1 MPSSSP
7 KTLFISPFII
17 SRGSKSFNGGNP
29 ETYSKIHRTNEK
41 DFSVVSSNIQ
51 YACQYR
57 DENKLNTAIGLQTL
71 LLPDNID
78 SIPDLCS
85 HAKSLGVDYVVIKP
99 YSQHKSS
106 ITTKY
111 NNIDYSEYLGLQQE
125 LQKFN
130 SPDFNVVFRINTIS
144 NWISQGKDRYCKC
157 LATPSVWAYI
167 MATGD
172 VYSCSAYL
180 LDDRFLLG
188 NINEEPF
195 YDIWNSNSRMEHAK
209 FVLNELDISECRV
222 NCRMDQ
228 VNRYLDSIVNNK
240 IDHVNFV

>member
-1 MPSSSP
+1 M
-7 KTLFISPFII
+7 
-17 SRGSKSFNGGNP
+17 
-29 ETYSKIHRTNEK
+29 
-41 DFSVVSSNIQ
+41 
-51 YACQYR
+51 
-57 DENKLNTAIGLQTL
+57 
-71 LLPDNID
+71 
-78 SIPDLCS
+78 
-85 HAKSLGVDYVVIKP
+85 
-99 YSQHKSS
+99 
-106 ITTKY
+106 
-111 NNIDYSEYLGLQQE
+111 
-125 LQKFN
+125 
-130 SPDFNVVFRINTIS
+130 
-144 NWISQGKDRYCKC
+144 
-157 LATPSVWAYI
+157 ATPSVWAYI